1 MGQVEDLD
9 TKNCRGVDYMD
20 DIFSNVDDL
29 LNISDYELGGGI
41 EGNHAGD
48 MSIPLEVGS
57 LFSVDGFCDIDWMK
71 EFIEEEKTSADLQ
84 HKKDEEQGPEN
95 SSENAISCDLS
106 SDSDK
111 RSCTEKNPFL
121 CTRMTI
127 PGKPRSKRSKT
138 TVSNWISKPISTYGS
153 EDGSEDGSES
163 CLSDNAAAWSQS
175 DNLSSEQV
183 ECLSTLKFSAQKN
196 GKKKKINE
204 ARICL
209 HCGVNK
215 TPQWRSGP
223 LGPKTLCNA
232 CGVRYKSGGL
242 LPEYRPAASPTF
254 SPDKHSNSS
263 KVVLEM
269 RSRKNLKG
277 E

>member
-1 MGQVEDLD
+1 
-9 TKNCRGVDYMD
+9 MD
-20 DIFSNVDDL
+20 DIFNNVDDL
-29 LNISDYELGGGI
+29 LNISDEELGGPI
-41 EGNHAGD
+41 EGNHLGD

-57 LFSVDGFCDIDWMK
+57 LFSVDSFYDLYWMK
-71 EFIEEEKTSADLQ
+71 NFIEGDPKEKSSADLQ

-95 SSENAISCDLS
+95 TSENAIS
-106 SDSDK
+106 SDESDN
-111 RSCTEKNPFL
+111 RSCTGKNPIL
-121 CTRMTI
+121 CSGMTI

-138 TVSNWISKPISTYGS
+138 TVSNWASKPISS
-153 EDGSEDGSES
+153 NGSES

-175 DNLSSEQV
+175 DYLASEQV
-183 ECLSTLKFSAQKN
+183 ECQSTLKFSAQKK
-196 GKKKKINE
+196 GKKKEVNE

-215 TPQWRSGP
+215 TPQWRCGP

-269 RSRKNLKG
+269 RRRKNMKG